1 MNIQFSKRYK
11 TFWVTLNCKS
21 TATRC
26 LPVAAKAADCKSA
39 ATRKPTAPAS
49 TAAPYNARSCSLP
62 LLMVLLKL
70 LPWVELKRY
79 LRVRRTYCPNTGLK
93 LWVKEFS
100 V

>member
-1 MNIQFSKRYK
+1 MFACCGKGSRLQIHR
-11 TFWVTLNCKS
+11 NCKS
-21 TATRC
+21 TATRSGRRYEAGIT
-26 LPVAAKAADCKSA
+26 AAGNFAPPS
-39 ATRKPTAPAS
+39 TAPAS